1 MNRIMYRRRRTQRMG
16 KAARISMLVVFL
28 GLVIMVIVVYS
39 TYSRIFVSNV
49 NLESDHA
56 LFYIHTG
63 SGFEQVMEDLETGG
77 IIADPKSFKWVARK
91 KGYDKNIKPG
101 RYKIKNGSSNN
112 ELVNLFR
119 SGNQDPV
126 MVVFNNVRT
135 LEQLAG
141 RVSGYLEGDSA
152 EFAAYLT
159 DPELP
164 SEYGFTP
171 ETFSAMFI
179 PNTYEFFWTTTPG
192 DFTERMNFEYEDFWK
207 GKRDKQAEK
216 LEMSRIEVV
225 TLASI
230 VDEETLYDE
239 ENSKV
244 AGVYLNRL
252 EQGIPLQ
259 ADPTLKFAIDD
270 LSRKRILNIDKQI
283 DSPYN
288 TYKNKG
294 LPPGPISIPSVSAI
308 DGVLDYEDHNYI
320 FFCAKP
326 DFSGYHVFAR
336 TLAQHNRNARE
347 YQQALNRNRIYR

>member
-1 MNRIMYRRRRTQRMG
+1 MLLVFVG
-16 KAARISMLVVFL
+16 LVV
-28 GLVIMVIVVYS
+28 MVVVVYS
-39 TYSRIFVSNV
+39 MYSRIFVSNV
-49 NLESDHA
+49 NLDADHV

-63 SGFEQVMEDLETGG
+63 TGFDQVMEELETEG
-77 IIADPKSFKWVARK
+77 IITDQKSFRWVARK
-91 KGYDKNIKPG
+91 KEYDKNVKPG
-101 RYKIKNGSSNN
+101 RYKIRNGLSNN
-112 ELVNLFR
+112 ELVNMLR

-126 MVVFNNVRT
+126 MVVFNNIRT

-141 RVSGYLEGDSA
+141 RVSGYLEKDSVD
-152 EFAAYLT
+152 FSNYLT
-159 DPELP
+159 DPDLP
-164 SEYGFTP
+164 SKYGFTT

-179 PNTYEFFWTTTPG
+179 PNTYEFFWTSTPEE
-192 DFTERMNFEYEDFWK
+192 FTERMNKEYEEFWK
-207 GKRDKQAEK
+207 GKRDRKADE
-216 LEMSRIEVV
+216 LNMTRIEVV

-239 ENSKV
+239 ENSRV
-244 AGVYLNRL
+244 AGVYMNRL

-270 LSRKRILNIDKQI
+270 LTRKRILNKDKQI

-288 TYKNKG
+288 TYKNRG